1 MIKLSNVLLCNIDNK
16 IYALSFFKKI
26 PYDNGD
32 VECINNNSNNFD
44 FIYYYKDILDNE
56 VGKIYQFNKPVHVI
70 NSITY
75 YMNEE
80 EISNYMNDTLA
91 DYKVYNVIARAIKY
105 EQSKINEIEQ
115 DRIKK
120 LIKSEYE

>member
-1 MIKLSNVLLCNIDNK
+1 
-16 IYALSFFKKI
+16 
-26 PYDNGD
+26 
-32 VECINNNSNNFD
+32 
-44 FIYYYKDILDNE
+44 
-56 VGKIYQFNKPVHVI
+56 
-70 NSITY
+70 
-75 YMNEE
+75 
-80 EISNYMNDTLA
+80 MNDTLA